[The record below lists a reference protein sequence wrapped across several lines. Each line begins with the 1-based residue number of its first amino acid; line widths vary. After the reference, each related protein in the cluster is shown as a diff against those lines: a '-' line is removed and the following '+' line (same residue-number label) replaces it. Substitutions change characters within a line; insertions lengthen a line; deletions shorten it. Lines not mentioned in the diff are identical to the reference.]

1 MLIVE
6 GIHFRRS
13 VCKHKCRLRGV
24 PAPADPQLLGW
35 WEPPHHHLPHHR
47 VTDTDSCKRSI
58 GFHNHG
64 KDPYYALLLRDGQLN
79 ESMPTNNS
87 RHFHPGEQ
95 TAFSVIAKTDGSFAA
110 VVMDVPLD

>member
-1 MLIVE
+1 M
-6 GIHFRRS
+6 
-13 VCKHKCRLRGV
+13 CRLRGV
-24 PAPADPQLLGW
+24 PAPAAPQLLGVVGGI
-35 WEPPHHHLPHHR
+35 LLAIISLIT
-47 VTDTDSCKRSI
+47 VLQILTAA
-58 GFHNHG
+58 N
-64 KDPYYALLLRDGQLN
+64 DPSVFTITEKTLTMPFSSLRDGQLN

>member
-1 MLIVE
+1 MCVNTSADCEVSPHLLIRNCWGGGSLLTIISLITVLQ
-6 GIHFRRS
+6 ILTAANDPS
-13 VCKHKCRLRGV
+13 VFTITEKTLTM
-24 PAPADPQLLGW
+24 PF
-35 WEPPHHHLPHHR
+35 
-47 VTDTDSCKRSI
+47 SS
-58 GFHNHG
+58 
-64 KDPYYALLLRDGQLN
+64 LRDGQLN